1 MTDMKD
7 LFNDVLNIN
16 GVQGII
22 LLSNSGKVIFD
33 SMTEKRVGINQTF
46 RNWKKLIDVLG
57 NAREAD
63 FVFENGR
70 FYLRQTHDGYLL
82 ISMQMIASIAMI
94 KLNCDILLPHLKS
107 TKTSKGI
114 KSFFKR

>member
-1 MTDMKD
+1 MKD

-16 GVQGII
+16 GVQGIL
-22 LLSNSGKVIFD
+22 LLSKDGKVIFD
-33 SMTEKRVGINQTF
+33 SMANNPVGTNQTF
-46 RNWKKLIDVLG
+46 RNWKKLIDVLK

-82 ISMQMIASIAMI
+82 ISMQTIASIAMI
-94 KLNCDILLPHLKS
+94 KLNCDILLPNLKF
-107 TKTSKGI
+107 TKNSKGL

>member
-1 MTDMKD
+1 MKD
-7 LFNDVLNIN
+7 LLNDVLDIN
-16 GVQGII
+16 GVQGVI
-22 LLSNSGKVIFD
+22 LLSGEGKVLYD
-33 SMTEKRVGINQTF
+33 SMEGKRSGTTLTF
-46 RNWKKLIDVLG
+46 SNWKKLIDILG

-82 ISMQMIASIAMI
+82 VSLHLLASIAMI

-107 TKTSKGI
+107 SKSNKGI
-114 KSFFKR
+114 KGFFKR

>member
-1 MTDMKD
+1 MTDMKE

-22 LLSNSGKVIFD
+22 LLSTDGKVIFD
-33 SMTEKRVGINQTF
+33 SMTGKSVGINQTF
-46 RNWKKLIDVLG
+46 RNWKKLIEVLK
-57 NAREAD
+57 NSREAD

-82 ISMQMIASIAMI
+82 ISMQMIASIAMV
-94 KLNCDILLPHLKS
+94 KLNCDILIPNLKS
-107 TKTSKGI
+107 TKNNKGL

>member
-1 MTDMKD
+1 MKE
-7 LFNDVLNIN
+7 LFSDVLNIN
-16 GVQGII
+16 GVQGIV
-22 LLSNSGKVIFD
+22 LLSSDGKVIFD
-33 SMTEKRVGINQTF
+33 SMEGKQLGKNQTF
-46 RNWKKLIDVLG
+46 RNWKKLIDVLR

-70 FYLRQTHDGYLL
+70 FYLRQTHDGYML

-107 TKTSKGI
+107 TKNNKGI

>member
-1 MTDMKD
+1 MKD
-7 LFNDVLNIN
+7 LLNDVLNIN

-22 LLSNSGKVIFD
+22 LLSGEGKVIYD
-33 SMTEKRVGINQTF
+33 SMEGKRSGMNLTF
-46 RNWKKLIDVLG
+46 TNWKRLIDVLG

-63 FVFENGR
+63 FVFESGR

-82 ISMQMIASIAMI
+82 ISMQLHASIAMI

-107 TKTSKGI
+107 TKSSKGI
-114 KSFFKR
+114 KGFFKR